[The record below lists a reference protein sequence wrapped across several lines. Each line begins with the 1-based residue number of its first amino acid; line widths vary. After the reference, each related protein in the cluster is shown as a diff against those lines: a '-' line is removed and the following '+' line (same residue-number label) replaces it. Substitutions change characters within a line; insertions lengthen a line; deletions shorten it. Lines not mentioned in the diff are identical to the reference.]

1 MTIRESWDDP
11 VERAPLIERID
22 AQAYKVVALIA
33 GVARHIFT
41 LVLVIAWLATAI
53 LLAHD
58 LSS

>member
-11 VERAPLIERID
+11 AEPSLIERID
-22 AQAYKVVALIA
+22 VQAYKGVALIA

-53 LLAHD
+53 LLAHNGR
-58 LSS
+58 L